1 MIWKD
6 LIRQVDLKICFK
18 LSVVEIGGNNKNM
31 ERIYTEIA
39 FQEFLRSH
47 IA

>member
-6 LIRQVDLKICFK
+6 SIRQVDLKICFK
-18 LSVVEIGGNNKNM
+18 LSVVEIGENNKNM
-31 ERIYTEIA
+31 ERVYTEIA
-39 FQEFLRSH
+39 FQEFLRFY